1 MPRLAEVADQSEL
14 HNSLSVHLR
23 AKPKNLLSFLIFEL
37 G

>member
-1 MPRLAEVADQSEL
+1 MSRLAEVVDQSEL

-23 AKPKNLLSFLIFEL
+23 AKPKNLSGFLIFEL